1 MKRMRTEPRPP
12 DLRLL
17 ALSLLLA
24 AVACAAV
31 IVRADPAP
39 GTPTT
44 KPSRPLLDQLNRETQ
59 ELYRSLD
66 GGVLR
71 VQMPAPRWVN
81 DLANRDN
88 RWERYKLDP
97 EVRQQ
102 LSNQRRGGYYG
113 NALNNTTNPAYPS
126 NSAQIGP
133 ANNSANTVAQAPP
146 ATQPDASQQNPVQQ
160 QQQQQVAIGPQVQQ
174 QQQAT
179 DVQGPQQGVV
189 IVVPPNGEA
198 QQQELI
204 VGNRVG
210 NIVRQQ
216 TPPVVPNNLGL
227 VLDEQGHVLVPLY
240 VERESAGERPI
251 RLIGPDGEAVEAR
264 YVGSDQQTNL
274 TVLQLPRP
282 ADKPAGRAVKA
293 GGKDEAGEA
302 DGKKVEA
309 KVATP
314 PRPAFRPV
322 KLSKSKPAE
331 GTLVLYLSPTDE
343 SGRLGIWNANTRDYG
358 VVVGVD
364 GQVLG
369 IARYGQFLSGS
380 ACQLIADQII
390 RHGAVK
396 RATLGV
402 IITQIDKDDPLRQ
415 QQPLLG
421 ERPAVRVDQVFKG
434 SPAEKGGLRQGD
446 VIMALAGES
455 VSDIPSVAAAIAAR
469 SGKTELQV
477 LREGQA
483 IDVTVDLEPK

>member
-1 MKRMRTEPRPP
+1 M
-12 DLRLL
+12 LV
-17 ALSLLLA
+17 AAIGSLVVSVHA
-24 AVACAAV
+24 E
-31 IVRADPAP
+31 PAP
-39 GTPTT
+39 TVPTT
-44 KPSRPLLDQLNRETQ
+44 RPSRPLLEQLNRETQ

-66 GGVLR
+66 GGILR
-71 VQMPAPRWVN
+71 VQMPAPKWVN

-88 RWERYKLDP
+88 RWDRYKLDP
-97 EVRQQ
+97 EVKQQ

-113 NALNNTTNPAYPS
+113 NAQNSTTNPAYPS
-126 NSAQIGP
+126 NSAKVGP
-133 ANNSANTVAQAPP
+133 ESNSANS
-146 ATQPDASQQNPVQQ
+146 ATQPSVQPQPQDGSQQQNTVQQ
-160 QQQQQVAIGPQVQQ
+160 QPQSQPQQQQVAIGPQVQQ
-174 QQQAT
+174 QPTT

-204 VGNRVG
+204 VGNRLS
-210 NIVRQQ
+210 NNVRQQ

-227 VLDEQGHVLVPLY
+227 VLDDQGHVLVPLY

-251 RLIGPDGEAVEAR
+251 RLVGPDGEAVEAR

-282 ADKPAGRAVKA
+282 AAKSVGRAVKA
-293 GGKDEAGEA
+293 GKDDTGEA
-302 DGKKVEA
+302 DGKRIEA
-309 KVATP
+309 KGAAAP
-314 PRPAFRPV
+314 ARPAFKPV
-322 KLSKSKPAE
+322 RLSRSKPAE
-331 GTLVLYLSPTDE
+331 GALVLYLSPTDG

-390 RHGAVK
+390 RHGTVK

-421 ERPAVRVDQVFKG
+421 ERPAVRVDQVFKA

-446 VIMALAGES
+446 VILALAGES

>member
-1 MKRMRTEPRPP
+1 
-12 DLRLL
+12 
-17 ALSLLLA
+17 
-24 AVACAAV
+24 
-31 IVRADPAP
+31 
-39 GTPTT
+39 
-44 KPSRPLLDQLNRETQ
+44 
-59 ELYRSLD
+59 
-66 GGVLR
+66 
-71 VQMPAPRWVN
+71 
-81 DLANRDN
+81 
-88 RWERYKLDP
+88 
-97 EVRQQ
+97 
-102 LSNQRRGGYYG
+102 
-113 NALNNTTNPAYPS
+113 
-126 NSAQIGP
+126 
-133 ANNSANTVAQAPP
+133 
-146 ATQPDASQQNPVQQ
+146 
-160 QQQQQVAIGPQVQQ
+160 
-174 QQQAT
+174 
-179 DVQGPQQGVV
+179 
-189 IVVPPNGEA
+189 
-198 QQQELI
+198 
-204 VGNRVG
+204 
-210 NIVRQQ
+210 
-216 TPPVVPNNLGL
+216 
-227 VLDEQGHVLVPLY
+227 VLVPLY

-322 KLSKSKPAE
+322 KLSKSKPDE
-331 GTLVLYLSPTDE
+331 GTLVLYLSPTDG

-421 ERPAVRVDQVFKG
+421 ERPAVRVDQVFKD

-483 IDVTVDLEPK
+483 IEVTVDLEPK